1 MNKDIVVVGGGP
13 VGAFS
18 SYFLRKNGNNVKW
31 FAGRDISN
39 SAAWSSAGLVGPGLS
54 FPLPEYEGLKGNMK
68 WLFRRESPVRL
79 GMGFMLANLSW
90 FSAYSRSRQKIL
102 SESGKKSQ
110 YMLTTGTMEIL
121 NEFVENHH
129 MNVDIIHT
137 GLLQTFR
144 NIEEMTKISQ
154 ELNKDGT
161 VKYEVLSPEQCI
173 EKEPALG
180 TNTLSGIYYPEESSL
195 NPRKLLSEMRRINRE
210 SGVEVIEKDIEKV
223 EMNSDSIKHI
233 VSDGE
238 TVKGDEFLVSSGMGS
253 TVIASMFGLKLP
265 LAPGWGHSI
274 TYDDVKER
282 PHMPV
287 EFSEDGVYAIP
298 MGNSLKATSFF
309 EFRGQAF
316 KPPVERFEYLKKV
329 MSEKFRFLEGIEPA
343 SKSSGM
349 RPCTPDSLA
358 ILGRSSRFV
367 NLYWATGNCR
377 QGVMHSSEMGRLISV
392 LMDGKTIPDEFKL
405 FSPSRFNV

>member
-18 SYFLRKNGNNVKW
+18 SYFLRKSGNNVKW
-31 FAGRDISN
+31 IAGKDIRN

-54 FPLPEYEGLKGNMK
+54 FPLPEYEGLKGNVK
-68 WLFRRESPVRL
+68 WLFRRDSPVRL
-79 GMGFMLANLSW
+79 GMGFMLSNLSW

-102 SESGKKSQ
+102 SEAGKRSQ
-110 YMLTTGTMEIL
+110 FMLTTGTMKIL
-121 NEFVENHH
+121 DDIVEEFR
-129 MNVDIIHT
+129 MDIDIRHS

-144 NIEEMTKISQ
+144 NHEEMTKISE
-154 ELNKDGT
+154 ELKRDGT
-161 VKYEVLSPEQCI
+161 VKYEILLPEQCL
-173 EKEPALG
+173 EKEPSLG
-180 TNTLSGIYYPEESSL
+180 KNSLYGIYYPEESSL
-195 NPRKLLSEMRRINRE
+195 NPRKLLSEMRRINME
-210 SGVEVIEKDIEKV
+210 SGVEIIEKNIENV
-223 EMNSDSIKHI
+223 EIDSSSIKQ
-233 VSDGE
+233 VLSEGE
-238 TVKGDEFLVSSGMGS
+238 SVKGDDFLISSGMGS
-253 TVIASMFGLKLP
+253 AVLASKFGLKLP

-274 TYDDVKER
+274 TYDEIKEN
-282 PHMPV
+282 PGMPV

-309 EFRGQAF
+309 EFRGRTF
-316 KPPVERFEYLKKV
+316 KPPEERFEYLKRV
-329 MSEKFRFLEGIEPA
+329 MSDKFKFLEGLEPA

-358 ILGRSSRFV
+358 ILGKSSKFS

-377 QGVMHSSEMGRLISV
+377 QGVMHSGEMGRLSSLLI
-392 LMDGKTIPDEFKL
+392 DGGKVPVEFDL

>member
-1 MNKDIVVVGGGP
+1 MNKNIVVVGGGP

-18 SYFLRKNGNNVKW
+18 SYFLRKSGNSVKW
-31 FAGRDISN
+31 ISGKKITN

-54 FPLPEYEGLKGNMK
+54 FPLPDYEGLKGNMK
-68 WLFRRESPVRL
+68 WLFRRDSPVRL
-79 GMGFMLANLSW
+79 GMGFMLSNLSW
-90 FSAYSRSRQKIL
+90 FSAYSRSRHKIL

-110 YMLTTGTMEIL
+110 YMLTTGSMKIL
-121 NEFVENHH
+121 DEFVENYS
-129 MNVDIIHT
+129 MGIDIVHT
-137 GLLQTFR
+137 GLLQTFKTQ
-144 NIEEMTKISQ
+144 EEMTKISE
-154 ELNKDGT
+154 ELRKDGT
-161 VKYEVLSPEQCI
+161 VKFEVLLPEQCL
-173 EKEPALG
+173 EREPALG
-180 TNTLSGIYYPEESSL
+180 TKKLSGIYYPEESSL

-210 SGVEVIEKDIEKV
+210 SGIEVIENDIESVK
-223 EMNSDSIKHI
+223 MNGSSVKHV
-233 VSDGE
+233 VSGGDAI
-238 TVKGDEFLVSSGMGS
+238 KGDEFLISSGMGS

-309 EFRGQAF
+309 EFRGQSF
-316 KPPVERFEYLKKV
+316 KPPAERFEYLKRV
-329 MSEKFRFLEGIEPA
+329 MSDKFKFLDGIEPA

-358 ILGRSSRFV
+358 ILGKSSKFT
-367 NLYWATGNCR
+367 NLFWATGNCR
-377 QGVMHSSEMGRLISV
+377 QGVMHSGEMGRLASI
-392 LMDGKTIPDEFKL
+392 LIDGGKIPEEFDL
-405 FSPSRFNV
+405 FSPSRFSV